1 MKISILL
8 SFLSI
13 VHFCLP
19 KNEPKRAADHLVPR
33 CGTPQ
38 RCSQK
43 NGRHR
48 KVAALRRV
56 AYPFFAPLL
65 GCVKRQKQKKLIL
78 KFFRKF
84 QILNDAD

>member
-1 MKISILL
+1 MKISILII
-8 SFLSI
+8 FLSI

-43 NGRHR
+43 TGDIEKSLHSAESLIRFLLR
-48 KVAALRRV
+48 CLAA
-56 AYPFFAPLL
+56 
-65 GCVKRQKQKKLIL
+65 
-78 KFFRKF
+78 
-84 QILNDAD
+84 